1 MVEQEPPA
9 GLDPIDQGIR
19 LFNEEYFFEAHEVL
33 EDLWKREPG
42 KSKVFLQG
50 LIQIC
55 AAYHHFQNGNL
66 IGAETLL
73 DRGKRRTESLSS
85 RASNARARD
94 LRTRAPGADH
104 GHPGRRKPGI
114 LTSPTAGVGYK
125 NSERSSSGSSTPR
138 GWRTGEPFFRAGSRS
153 SYVGTFSV
161 R

>member
-1 MVEQEPPA
+1 MIVAALFRRAMVEQEPPA

-66 IGAETLL
+66 VGAETLL
-73 DRGKRRTESLSS
+73 DRGAQKMRSYPADYLGIDAAKLLAHVDHDRERIRKMQRGEEGNRVLEFPRIERKSS
-85 RASNARARD
+85 
-94 LRTRAPGADH
+94 
-104 GHPGRRKPGI
+104 
-114 LTSPTAGVGYK
+114 
-125 NSERSSSGSSTPR
+125 
-138 GWRTGEPFFRAGSRS
+138 
-153 SYVGTFSV
+153 
-161 R
+161 